1 MYSRYRADKKGETV
15 PPLPRGYGGVRF
27 QKRYPTPETPPNGGA
42 DGRGA
47 ALSKETAEE
56 KKKAPFR
63 LSGVKQD
70 DLFIIFLIALLSS
83 ESRDN
88 GVPVLLLALLLFCR

>member
-1 MYSRYRADKKGETV
+1 MYSRYRADKKGEMA

-27 QKRYPTPETPPNGGA
+27 QRRYDVPKGPKPET
-42 DGRGA
+42 DGERA
-47 ALSKETAEE
+47 KVSETEMPTE
-56 KKKAPFR
+56 KKKTPFR

>member
-1 MYSRYRADKKGETV
+1 MYSRYRADKKGDMA

-27 QKRYPTPETPPNGGA
+27 QRRYDAPRDPKAATDAERGKAPEPEVPT
-42 DGRGA
+42 
-47 ALSKETAEE
+47 E

>member
-1 MYSRYRADKKGETV
+1 MYSRYRSDKKGDMT

-27 QKRYPTPETPPNGGA
+27 QRRYDASQTPKTAMGDEKGKAPDSGIPP
-42 DGRGA
+42 
-47 ALSKETAEE
+47 E